1 MLLVGPVVGKGT
13 DDHLLPVGDWFI
25 RENRIDGIT
34 NEFYFVHF
42 EPPKMDK
49 K

>member
-1 MLLVGPVVGKGT
+1 MLLVGPVVGKGI
-13 DDHLLPVGDWFI
+13 DLLPVGDWFI
-25 RENRIDGIT
+25 SETRIHGIT